1 MHQEAPGKTTNAPFM
16 ALVDAAASLLDE
28 KATVVAKSKDL
39 PEVSSGSSR
48 CDSSTQ
54 LRPSTPSV
62 SNESL
67 SAASG
72 SSSPKS
78 VVSVTGSIEETL
90 SDKKL
95 SFTEQLMAIL
105 DDEEFSDV
113 VTWMPDGKA
122 FTIRDPKRFTKE
134 LMPKYFSIR
143 NMSSF
148 VRKLTRWGF
157 ARVHEKQ
164 TMNSDIFKHPEF
176 QKGQQ
181 GKCREIKCVGRTTPP
196 MPATMPGP
204 RVVETVT
211 APLPS
216 VSDRPSHATTRPP
229 STSCHAP
236 NKPPPTAAYATLQR
250 NPDPLLEALALRR
263 FLEQQAMSSICSL
276 HHRQH
281 HQSSWL
287 HGRPDHYYTLPG
299 QGSLAGWA
307 TRPSTLPY

>member
-1 MHQEAPGKTTNAPFM
+1 MNAPFM

-28 KATVVAKSKDL
+28 KATVVAKSEDL
-39 PEVSSGSSR
+39 REVTVGSGSSSGET
-48 CDSSTQ
+48 SSE
-54 LRPSTPSV
+54 LRPTTPTFSKD
-62 SNESL
+62 SL
-67 SAASG
+67 SAPG

-95 SFTEQLMAIL
+95 SFTEQLMSIL
-105 DDEEFSDV
+105 DDEEYTDV

-134 LMPKYFSIR
+134 LMPKFFSIR

-176 QKGQQ
+176 QQGQL
-181 GKCREIKCVGRTTPP
+181 GKCREIKCVGRSSPP
-196 MPATMPGP
+196 MPANLPGP
-204 RVVETVT
+204 GAVETVS
-211 APLPS
+211 APLQS
-216 VSDRPSHATTRPP
+216 VSNRPSHATTRPP
-229 STSCHAP
+229 SASHPIP
-236 NKPPPTAAYATLQR
+236 NKPPPSSAPYPSMQR
-250 NPDPLLEALALRR
+250 NSDPLLEALALRR
-263 FLEQQAMSSICSL
+263 FLEQQAMSSICGL
-276 HHRQH
+276 HHQH

-287 HGRPDHYYTLPG
+287 HARPDHYYTLQG
-299 QGSLAGWA
+299 QGSLTGWA
-307 TRPSTLPY
+307 THPSTLPY